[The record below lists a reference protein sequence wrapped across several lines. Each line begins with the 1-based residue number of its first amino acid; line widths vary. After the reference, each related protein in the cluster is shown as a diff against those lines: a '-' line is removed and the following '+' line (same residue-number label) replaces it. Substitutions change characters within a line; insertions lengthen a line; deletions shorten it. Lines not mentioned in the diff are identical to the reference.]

1 MRPDESGLPRQAESV
16 ATWGPEEEFR
26 LAGRIQSV
34 LLTGVPTVPAPVQ
47 VAAVN
52 RPARLVGGDFYDVV
66 TTPTGTVRVFV
77 GDVMGKGFGAAM
89 LMCMART
96 AARMASG
103 HAASPAVLLEQVNAA
118 LYPDLRRLHAF
129 LTLCCVECD
138 PGLGTLT
145 CAVAGHPPPL
155 VCPHAGGTV
164 GPVAVRGPLIGVF
177 PALRVKEHTVPLARG
192 DTVLVHTDGL
202 LGPRGRWGSRF
213 QAQDLGTLLGHL
225 RHLQLEQLQ
234 EQLLTVL
241 GLGELGSSA
250 RDDLTLALL
259 RMSP

>member
-1 MRPDESGLPRQAESV
+1 MRPDESSFSRRAEPVTS
-16 ATWGPEEEFR
+16 WGPEEEFN

-34 LLTGVPTVPAPVQ
+34 LLTGVPPVPGPVQ
-47 VAAVN
+47 VAAIN
-52 RPARLVGGDFYDVV
+52 RPARLVGGDFYDVAA
-66 TTPTGTVRVFV
+66 TPAGTVRVFV

-89 LMCMART
+89 VMCMART
-96 AARMASG
+96 AARMASAE
-103 HAASPAVLLEQVNAA
+103 AASPAVLLEQVNAA

-155 VCPHAGGTV
+155 VCRHASGTV
-164 GPVAVRGPLIGVF
+164 RPVAVRGPLIGVF
-177 PALRVKEHTVPLARG
+177 PELRVEECTVPLERG

-202 LGPRGRWGSRF
+202 LGPRGRLGSSF
-213 QAQDLGTLLGHL
+213 QAQDLGTLLGRLHHL
-225 RHLQLEQLQ
+225 KLAQLQ

-241 GLGELGSSA
+241 GLEELGAPA
-250 RDDLTLALL
+250 RDDLTLTLL
-259 RMSP
+259 RIDP